1 MTSLVASHTTAPLE
15 LPDPEHPF
23 SRADLVFYGLDHSG
37 PSYEARVFLDAP
49 QADRDTPRTD
59 PACAGSF
66 YMFGHGGCF
75 GDPGHCE
82 VPAGPRDPFDLRPP
96 HQLVPAVRI
105 LTITPA
111 LKAILAAGRREMTVT
126 VVAHSADERRPDVLT
141 YETVRLL
148 TYAD

>member
-1 MTSLVASHTTAPLE
+1 
-15 LPDPEHPF
+15 
-23 SRADLVFYGLDHSG
+23 
-37 PSYEARVFLDAP
+37 
-49 QADRDTPRTD
+49 
-59 PACAGSF
+59 
-66 YMFGHGGCF
+66 MFGHGGCF